1 MEYLIDFSKINTN
14 YLDELAQWVKLETIK
29 SFDQI
34 EALDN
39 SQLSYQTC
47 FGSKFLIDQQIRLKS
62 YILFF
67 GYYHPKQEIQSYIKK
82 INRSLLEFNAIQLKR
97 LGVYNKI
104 ATYYYQKFPFES
116 PSLTKEQIAHV
127 EKIVQDYRYSGVHM
141 GQVIIDQEIEMIKLK
156 NKYMDV
162 LSSNPITIKL
172 SYKDLI
178 GCDDSVRIAGSNL
191 VLSVST
197 FNHVLKYCNNS
208 STRKAVY
215 LKYFEDIK
223 SNSTNLEQII
233 KKRHEKS
240 NIFGFQSYCDL
251 VLDTTMAKTK
261 TSVTN
266 FLSQMFEKY
275 NPYTAV
281 EQIKSEMG
289 LCDIELWDLNFY
301 TEKIKVSKSGFKL
314 EQIER
319 LIDVNSLLTGVL
331 KICKEIFGF
340 VVEEIIDPKLKY
352 STDIKLYAVSRFNKL
367 IGYFYLD
374 MFIKP
379 YKIPGARVQQVVPR
393 SEFNLPIGMLICN
406 FTSKILFDNVITLL
420 HEFGHMIHILTC
432 TNKIYTG
439 SINMVSVDY
448 VEIPSKF
455 MENWAYTLYG
465 LSHIVKPEHKHLITQ
480 ELVSKLIVYRNTLYP
495 IEYSGYMLRSFID
508 LELHS
513 SKNSNYFSLIQE
525 LNKKFYGITKT
536 PKEVNM
542 LNAWSH
548 LIGNYGGKFYSYL
561 WSDEY
566 AKKIFAKFE
575 KSFEKNN
582 TKELAKHYIEMLLE
596 PGSLMNYSNSLDNF
610 LDLKI

>member
-1 MEYLIDFSKINTN
+1 MEYLIDFSKITTN
-14 YLDELAQWVKLETIK
+14 YLDQLSQLVQVETIK

-62 YILFF
+62 YILWF
-67 GYYHPKQEIQSYIKK
+67 GYCHPNQELRSHIKK
-82 INRSLLEFNAIQLKR
+82 INRSLLEFNAIQSKR

-104 ATYYYQKFPFES
+104 ATYYYQKFTFES

-127 EKIVQDYRYSGVHM
+127 EKIFQDYRYSGIHM

-156 NKYMDV
+156 QLYIDI

-172 SYKDLI
+172 SYKDLV
-178 GCDDSVRIAGSNL
+178 GCDESVRIAGSNL

-197 FNHVLKYCNNS
+197 FNHVLNYCNNS

-223 SNSTNLEQII
+223 SNSTNLEKII
-233 KKRHEKS
+233 KKRHELS
-240 NIFGFQSYCDL
+240 NIFGFQSYSDL

-266 FLSQMFEKY
+266 FLSEMFDKY
-275 NPYTAV
+275 NPNTSV

-289 LCDIELWDLNFY
+289 LSDIDLWDLKFY

-331 KICKEIFGF
+331 TICREIFGF
-340 VVEEIIDPKLKY
+340 VAEEILDPKLRY
-352 STDIKLYAVSRFNKL
+352 SPDIKLYAVSRFNKR

-374 MFIKP
+374 IFFKP
-379 YKIPGARVQQVVPR
+379 YKTPGARVLQLVPR

-406 FTSKILFDNVITLL
+406 FTSKVLFDNVITLL
-420 HEFGHMIHILTC
+420 HEFGHMIHMLTC
-432 TNKIYTG
+432 TSKVITG
-439 SINMVSVDY
+439 SIQMVSVDY

-455 MENWAYTLYG
+455 MENWGYTTYG
-465 LSHIVKPEHKHLITQ
+465 LSQIVKPEYKHLITR
-480 ELVSKLIVYRNTLYP
+480 ELVSKLIVHRDILYN
-495 IEYSGYMLRSFID
+495 IEYSGYMLKSFID

-513 SKNSNYFSLIQE
+513 SKNSNHFSLIQE

-536 PKEVNM
+536 PKEINL
-542 LNAWSH
+542 LNAWPH
-548 LIGNYGGKFYSYL
+548 LVGIYGGKFYSYM
-561 WSDEY
+561 WSNEY
-566 AKKIFAKFE
+566 AKKIFDKFE
-575 KSFEKNN
+575 KLFEKNN
-582 TKELAKHYIEMLLE
+582 TKELAKYYIEMLLE
-596 PGSLMNYSNSLDNF
+596 PGSLMNYSKSLNNF